1 MFVGRVLSMSARMS
15 VFFVAPTLQQFLHP
29 DDARDSD
36 VFLYQDGAL
45 IARIWDDWAQMAA
58 KIARAVAGHPNLL
71 QLCIDHQMPT
81 FVGRPPS
88 CSSACRTV
96 ITSEDEATLS
106 DAPASSGQIA
116 DGFKSGA
123 FYEAR
128 FFAERATDRLLTHS
142 DVFFIWCVCV
152 LSLFWCL

>member
-1 MFVGRVLSMSARMS
+1 MSARMS
-15 VFFVAPTLQQFLHP
+15 VVFVAPTLQQFLHP

-36 VFLYQDGAL
+36 VFLYEDEAE
-45 IARIWDDWAQMAA
+45 AA
-58 KIARAVAGHPNLL
+58 
-71 QLCIDHQMPT
+71 
-81 FVGRPPS
+81 
-88 CSSACRTV
+88 
-96 ITSEDEATLS
+96 DEATLP